1 MGKKISVQQPNLRG
15 INIFKDSLGRVVFY
29 DHLTKSGY
37 LITKKDANLYNLYS
51 KRFVV
56 PIFIFVL
63 IYQSTIGGQTLGLSE
78 SIFVCFFAVLFMETL
93 FRMYFLKSLTLIP
106 NFHPNIKEDFITRM
120 TKGAPKGMLTLKA
133 SLYFILA
140 ILILLLAYTENY
152 DQNLWIV
159 CIIASTAISA
169 VAVIYLIA
177 LKRK

>member
-1 MGKKISVQQPNLRG
+1 MTIWPKADILLQKRMQTYTTYILNDLSFQFSFLYWFFYANKFVNKLA
-15 INIFKDSLGRVVFY
+15 NESWCFKYKAIFRMY
-29 DHLTKSGY
+29 
-37 LITKKDANLYNLYS
+37 
-51 KRFVV
+51 
-56 PIFIFVL
+56 IFVTQIFYYL
-63 IYQSTIGGQTLGLSE
+63 VR

-93 FRMYFLKSLTLIP
+93 FRMHFLKSLTLIP

-140 ILILLLAYTENY
+140 FLILLLAYTENY
-152 DQNLWIV
+152 DQSLWIV

-169 VAVIYLIA
+169 VSVIYLIA